1 MCCSKDQKQLHN
13 KDGNQHLNGW
23 RENVR
28 VNPNNFFKRELDILP
43 PHFVNTVVK
52 AHEADV
58 EKMRKWIYKNCH
70 GRFSITKDVKYEGDT
85 SRSCTV
91 LGFENPG
98 DLTLFALSGKA
109 QIK

>member
-1 MCCSKDQKQLHN
+1 M
-13 KDGNQHLNGW
+13 NGW

-28 VNPNNFFKRELDILP
+28 INPNNFFNRELDILP

-52 AHEADV
+52 AHYSDIELM
-58 EKMRKWIYKNCH
+58 KKCIYENCS
-70 GRFSITKDVKYEGDT
+70 GRYSITKDVKYEGDT
-85 SRSCTV
+85 SRSVTV
-91 LGFENPG
+91 IGFENPG